1 MLASYRI
8 YLEEG
13 GPAAFVDIEQNGS
26 DFIVSGRGIAPSFSC
41 GLRVLQ
47 PVKPASYGRREPSR
61 LRPNLNNKLGTVR

>member
-26 DFIVSGRGIAPSFSC
+26 DFIVSGRGIARH
-41 GLRVLQ
+41 LVA
-47 PVKPASYGRREPSR
+47 ASVSSNR
-61 LRPNLNNKLGTVR
+61 